1 PRPPTPD
8 PRPTKPRIISLLM
21 LDQDRRR
28 AERLLLPSPIAGR
41 VAERAVRIVDIGYLG
56 TRIEHDEPLV
66 AGPHTLQFEWDG
78 QEITVDCT
86 VVRTEPSDAAFHSG
100 LRFSDSDRILIGRIV
115 STLADRDEM
124 ERLRTLV
131 EASKL
136 INSSIEPDTLF
147 ASILTVARK
156 ELHVERGTLYFV
168 DEQKQEIWTK
178 IAGELSSE
186 IRLPI
191 GKGLAGTVAAT
202 GEALILHDVYE
213 DPRFDRSLDQKTGY
227 RTRSMLC
234 VPIKN
239 RGQRIVGVLQL
250 LNKTNGSFG
259 PRDLEFLSDISD
271 HMAIAM
277 ENATL
282 HMELLEKQRMKQELA
297 LGREI
302 QSRLLPSAPVD
313 VRGVELGA
321 LSLPCY
327 EVGGDYF
334 DFLELPNGDLGLA
347 IGDVSGKGVS
357 AALIMSSVQAAL
369 RVAAP
374 IEDDLARLVARL
386 NALIFRSASG
396 RKYATFFFGRYTP
409 STGVLRYV
417 NAGHNPP
424 YVVTGTVLTEIGSTG
439 RPIGLLPESSY
450 TEGTIELPPGSTLF
464 LYTDGLNEAADPEEE
479 EFGNERLRAL
489 FLAQR
494 DAPTVSIPSRVLSAV
509 TAFERGAKAT
519 DDKTIVVV
527 RRSSADVA
535 DGRR

>member
-1 PRPPTPD
+1 
-8 PRPTKPRIISLLM
+8 M
-21 LDQDRRR
+21 LDEDRRR
-28 AERLLLPSPIAGR
+28 SERLLLPAPIAGR
-41 VAERAVRIVDIGYLG
+41 VAENVVRIVDIGIFG
-56 TRIEHDEPLV
+56 TRIEHDEPLMV
-66 AGPHTLQFEWDG
+66 GPHTLRFDWDG
-78 QEITVDCT
+78 EEIEVDCT
-86 VVRTEPSDAAFHSG
+86 ILRSEQSQAIFRSG
-100 LRFSDSDRILIGRIV
+100 LEFNDRDRILVGRIV

-136 INSSIEPDTLF
+136 INSSIEPNALF
-147 ASILTVARK
+147 ASILTVARN

-168 DEQKQEIWTK
+168 DDQKQEIWTK
-178 IAGELSSE
+178 IAGELASE

-202 GEALILHDVYE
+202 GEAVILHDAYQ
-213 DPRFDRSLDQKTGY
+213 DPRFDRAFDQRTGY
-227 RTRSMLC
+227 RTRSMLS

-239 RGQRIVGVLQL
+239 RGQRVVGVLQL
-250 LNKTNGSFG
+250 LNKINGSFG
-259 PRDLEFLSDISD
+259 PRDLEFLNGISD

-282 HMELLEKQRMKQELA
+282 HMELLEKQRMEQELA

-302 QSRLLPSAPVD
+302 QSRLLPSAPID
-313 VRGVELGA
+313 VRGIELGA

-334 DFLELPNGDLGLA
+334 DFIELPGGDLGLA

-386 NALIFRSASG
+386 NALIFRSARG
-396 RKYATFFFGRYTP
+396 HKYATFFFARYSP
-409 STGVLRYV
+409 ATGVLRYV

-424 YVVTGTVLTEIGSTG
+424 YIATAEGLTEIGSTG
-439 RPIGLLPESSY
+439 RPIGILPESSY
-450 TEGTIELPPGSTLF
+450 TEGTIELPHGSVLF
-464 LYTDGLNEAADPEEE
+464 LYTDGLNEAADPDEV
-479 EFGNERLRAL
+479 EFGNDQLREL

-494 DAPTVSIPSRVLSAV
+494 DIPTDEIPLRVLQAV
-509 TAFERGAKAT
+509 TSFERGAKAT
-519 DDKTIVVV
+519 DDKTIVVM
-527 RRSSADVA
+527 RRS
-535 DGRR
+535 

>member
-1 PRPPTPD
+1 
-8 PRPTKPRIISLLM
+8 M
-21 LDQDRRR
+21 LDEDRRR
-28 AERLLLPSPIAGR
+28 AERLLLPSPISGR
-41 VAERAVRIVDIGYLG
+41 MAEHNVRIVDIGVFG
-56 TRIEHDEPLV
+56 TRIEHDEPLL
-66 AGPHTLQFEWDG
+66 AGPHTLRFEWDG
-78 QEITVDCT
+78 EEIVVDCT
-86 VVRTEPSDAAFHSG
+86 VLRSEQSSAAFHSG
-100 LRFSDSDRILIGRIV
+100 VLFSDRDRQLVGRIV

-136 INSSIEPDTLF
+136 INSSIEPDALF
-147 ASILTVARK
+147 ASILTVARN
-156 ELHVERGTLYFV
+156 ELHVDRGTLYFV
-168 DEQKQEIWTK
+168 DDQKQEIWTK
-178 IAGELSSE
+178 IAGELSNE
-186 IRLPI
+186 IRLPV
-191 GKGLAGTVAAT
+191 GKGLAGIVAAT
-202 GEALILHDVYE
+202 GEAVILHDAYT

-239 RGQRIVGVLQL
+239 RGERVVGVLQL

-259 PRDLEFLSDISD
+259 PRDLEFLNGISD

-282 HMELLEKQRMKQELA
+282 HMELLEKQRMEQELA

-313 VRGVELGA
+313 VRGVELAA

-334 DFLELPNGDLGLA
+334 DFLELPDGDLGLA

-386 NALIFRSASG
+386 NALIFRSARG

-424 YVVTGTVLTEIGSTG
+424 YIVTGNVLTEIGSTG
-439 RPIGLLPESSY
+439 RPIGLLPDSSY
-450 TEGTIELPPGSTLF
+450 TEGTIELPHGSTLF
-464 LYTDGLNEAADPEEE
+464 LYTDGLNEAADPDEV
-479 EFGNERLRAL
+479 EFGNEQLRAL
-489 FLAQR
+489 FLAQCS
-494 DAPTVSIPSRVLSAV
+494 APADEIPSRVLDAV
-509 TAFERGAKAT
+509 IAFERGAKAT
-519 DDKTIVVV
+519 DDKTIVVM
-527 RRSSADVA
+527 RRS
-535 DGRR
+535 

>member
-1 PRPPTPD
+1 
-8 PRPTKPRIISLLM
+8 M
-21 LDQDRRR
+21 LDEDRRR
-28 AERLLLPSPIAGR
+28 AERLLLPAPISGR
-41 VAERAVRIVDIGYLG
+41 MAERAVRIVDIALLG
-56 TRIEHDEPLV
+56 TRIEHDEPLMV
-66 AGPHTLQFEWDG
+66 GPHTLRFEWDG
-78 QEITVDCT
+78 EEIVVDCT
-86 VVRTEPSDAAFHSG
+86 VLRSERSQAAFHSG
-100 LRFSDSDRILIGRIV
+100 LQFSERDRPLVGRIV
-115 STLADRDEM
+115 STLSDRDEI

-147 ASILTVARK
+147 ASILTVARN

-168 DEQKQEIWTK
+168 DDQKQEIWTK
-178 IAGELSSE
+178 IAGELSNE

-202 GEALILHDVYE
+202 GQAVILHDAYQ

-239 RGQRIVGVLQL
+239 RGERVVGVLQL

-259 PRDLEFLSDISD
+259 PRDLEFLSGISD

-282 HMELLEKQRMKQELA
+282 HMELLEKQRMEQELA

-313 VRGVELGA
+313 VRGIELGA

-334 DFLELPNGDLGLA
+334 DFLELPDGDLGLA

-386 NALIFRSASG
+386 NALIFRSARG
-396 RKYATFFFGRYTP
+396 RKYATFFFGRYSP

-424 YVVTGTVLTEIGSTG
+424 YIATAEGLTEIESTG
-439 RPIGLLPESSY
+439 RPIGILPESSY
-450 TEGTIELPPGSTLF
+450 TEEMIELPHGSTLF
-464 LYTDGLNEAADPEEE
+464 LYTDGLNEAADPDEI
-479 EFGNERLRAL
+479 EFGNEQLRAL

-494 DAPTVSIPSRVLSAV
+494 NEATNEIPSRVLDAV

-527 RRSSADVA
+527 RRL
-535 DGRR
+535 

>member
-1 PRPPTPD
+1 
-8 PRPTKPRIISLLM
+8 M

-28 AERLLLPSPIAGR
+28 AERLLLHSPIPGR
-41 VAERAVRIVDIGYLG
+41 VAESAVRIVDIGFLG
-56 TRIEHDEPLV
+56 TRIEHDEPLT
-66 AGPHTLQFEWDG
+66 AGPQTLQFQWDG
-78 QEITVDCT
+78 EEIVVDCT
-86 VVRTEPSDAAFHSG
+86 LLRTEPLDAMFHSG
-100 LRFSDSDRILIGRIV
+100 LQFSDRDQVVVGRIV

-136 INSSIEPDTLF
+136 INSSIEPDILF

-234 VPIKN
+234 VPIRN
-239 RGQRIVGVLQL
+239 REQKIVGVLQL
-250 LNKTNGSFG
+250 LNKTTGMFG
-259 PRDLEFLSDISD
+259 AGDLDFLNSISD

-282 HMELLEKQRMKQELA
+282 HMELLEKQRMEQELK

-302 QSRLLPSAPVD
+302 QSRLLPQPPVD
-313 VRGVELGA
+313 VLDTHLAA
-321 LSLPCY
+321 LSVPCY
-327 EVGGDYF
+327 EVGGDYY
-334 DFLELPNGDLGLA
+334 DFIELPDGDLGLA

-374 IEDDLARLVARL
+374 IEEDLARLVQRL
-386 NALIFRSASG
+386 NALIYRGSRG
-396 RKYATFFFGRYTP
+396 RKYATFFFARYSP
-409 STGVLRYV
+409 STGLLRYV

-424 YVVTGTVLTEIGSTG
+424 FVAIDGQLEELSSTG
-439 RPIGLLPESSY
+439 KPIGILPDSNYHERSV
-450 TEGTIELPPGSTLF
+450 EIPPGATLF
-464 LYTDGLNEAADPEEE
+464 LYTDGLNEASDPDEE
-479 EFGNERLRAL
+479 EFGYDRLREL
-489 FLAQR
+489 FATTREPKQIV
-494 DAPTVSIPSRVLSAV
+494 DAV
-509 TAFERGAKAT
+509 THFERGARAT
-519 DDKTIVVV
+519 DDK
-527 RRSSADVA
+527 
-535 DGRR
+535 

>member
-1 PRPPTPD
+1 
-8 PRPTKPRIISLLM
+8 M

-28 AERLLLPSPIAGR
+28 AERLLLPSPIPGR
-41 VAERAVRIVDIGYLG
+41 VAGGAVRIVDIGFLG
-56 TRIEHDEPLV
+56 TRIEHDEPLT
-66 AGPHTLQFEWDG
+66 AGPQTLQFQWDG
-78 QEITVDCT
+78 EEIVVDCT
-86 VVRTEPSDAAFHSG
+86 LLRTEPLDSAFHSG
-100 LRFSDSDRILIGRIV
+100 LQFSDRDRVIVGRIV

-147 ASILTVARK
+147 ASILTVARN

-168 DEQKQEIWTK
+168 DDQKKEIWTK
-178 IAGELSSE
+178 IAGELSGE

-191 GKGLAGTVAAT
+191 GKGLAGTVAET

-239 RGQRIVGVLQL
+239 RGQRVVGVLQL
-250 LNKTNGSFG
+250 LNKMNGAFG
-259 PRDLEFLSDISD
+259 PRDLEFLSGISD

-282 HMELLEKQRMKQELA
+282 HMELLEKQRMEQELA

-313 VRGVELGA
+313 VRGVELAA

-334 DFLELPNGDLGLA
+334 DFLELPGGDLGLA

-409 STGVLRYV
+409 STGLLRYV

-424 YVVTGTVLTEIGSTG
+424 YIVTADGLTEIGSTG

-450 TEGTIELPPGSTLF
+450 TEETVELPPGSTLF
-464 LYTDGLNEAADPEEE
+464 LYTDGLNEAADPDET
-479 EFGNERLRAL
+479 EFGNDRLRSL

-494 DAPTVSIPSRVLSAV
+494 DVSLTSIPSRVLDAV
-509 TAFERGAKAT
+509 TSFERGAKPT
-519 DDKTIVVV
+519 DDKTIVVM
-527 RRSSADVA
+527 RRA
-535 DGRR
+535 